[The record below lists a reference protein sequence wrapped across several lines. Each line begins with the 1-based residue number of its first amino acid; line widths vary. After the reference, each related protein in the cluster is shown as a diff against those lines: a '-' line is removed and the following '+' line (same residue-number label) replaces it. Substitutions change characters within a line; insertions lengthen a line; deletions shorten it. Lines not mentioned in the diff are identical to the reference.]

1 MAGPVF
7 ASLKGIVAEQMIA
20 EDDCCPAGDITVTP
34 IPSGYMVG
42 RAMPRIGLGPWW
54 QYIKVLAEYD
64 EAVSFARQVAAEDRA
79 QAWLYRDGKYIALGG
94 ADQQGP
100 PQNSS
105 QRSRPN

>member
-1 MAGPVF
+1 MAPE
-7 ASLKGIVAEQMIA
+7 IIA

-34 IPSGYMVG
+34 VPSGFMVG

-54 QYIKVLAEYD
+54 QYIRVMSNYD

-94 ADQQGP
+94 SDQQPP
-100 PQNSS
+100 PQSS
-105 QRSRPN
+105 DQNSRPN